1 MVGRPPVDNR
11 GKAGRRRGPQPAVD
25 RRTPRK
31 YACCACCRSPA
42 SVKGLTPRHPLT
54 VTHRKAVRADVRA
67 PGHSRDTASMTR
79 RRVTS
84 HAWGALP
91 SAEWMRSKGGRCRQ
105 RETRRTE
112 DVGRAVPL
120 SGAESREREM
130 TRTGD
135 RARLSLTLVA
145 RRRRCGPAAVLPRQR
160 GRNRGDPR
168 GRVCPIGAGMR
179 ITTTL
184 ARAAHSAKPANLAR
198 PVAVRLPRRLRLTL
212 PRCRSAPP
220 PPPPVSSERPGAGSG
235 PASRRHGDLR

>member
-1 MVGRPPVDNR
+1 VRRNHRSTWPGMVGRPPVDNR

-67 PGHSRDTASMTR
+67 PGPLTPYGVNDTKAGDFSCMG
-79 RRVTS
+79 
-84 HAWGALP
+84 GAAL
-91 SAEWMRSKGGRCRQ
+91 SGMDEVQGWCCCRQ

-135 RARLSLTLVA
+135 RARLSFTLVT
-145 RRRRCGPAAVLPRQR
+145 RRRRYGPAAVLPRQR
-160 GRNRGDPR
+160 GRTR
-168 GRVCPIGAGMR
+168 
-179 ITTTL
+179 
-184 ARAAHSAKPANLAR
+184 
-198 PVAVRLPRRLRLTL
+198 
-212 PRCRSAPP
+212 
-220 PPPPVSSERPGAGSG
+220 
-235 PASRRHGDLR
+235 

>member
-1 MVGRPPVDNR
+1 MGGAALSGMDEVQGW
-11 GKAGRRRGPQPAVD
+11 
-25 RRTPRK
+25 
-31 YACCACCRSPA
+31 CC
-42 SVKGLTPRHPLT
+42 
-54 VTHRKAVRADVRA
+54 
-67 PGHSRDTASMTR
+67 
-79 RRVTS
+79 
-84 HAWGALP
+84 
-91 SAEWMRSKGGRCRQ
+91 CRQ

-160 GRNRGDPR
+160 GRDRGDPR
-168 GRVCPIGAGMR
+168 GRVCPVGAGMR
-179 ITTTL
+179 VTTTL

-220 PPPPVSSERPGAGSG
+220 PPPPVAVNVPALVAVPLAVVTVICGNGPVGAYAGDSTRMSATSIQPG
-235 PASRRHGDLR
+235 P